1 MDTESL
7 SAALT
12 PLFPSPHLFTARVV
26 GRGQWYHR
34 GVPSPLAR
42 RARAASGRGRRRA
55 RRWRPAGVT
64 PAHGSPRCAA
74 RHRHL
79 LPAGCR
85 QRIARIQ
92 SAPAKFYSGW
102 SCARGEKSLGQGHEL
117 FQGATGGVRLPLK
130 GGAAGS
136 ASCSSCPPT
145 TTGGRDR
152 RLPPSVSSSQHPRPA
167 VTEQPVGPAYRGD
180 GTTGAGTGGGGGTGR
195 TFCGPDPSGASIHAP
210 FTRITISPIG
220 ASP

>member
-26 GRGQWYHR
+26 GEASVPPRCTVATGPTRSGCFWSGPSAGSALATGRGNPGAW
-34 GVPSPLAR
+34 VPSVRRAAPTSAAR
-42 RARAASGRGRRRA
+42 RLPTKNCPHPIG
-55 RRWRPAGVT
+55 
-64 PAHGSPRCAA
+64 PR
-74 RHRHL
+74 
-79 LPAGCR
+79 
-85 QRIARIQ
+85 
-92 SAPAKFYSGW
+92 KFYSGW

-130 GGAAGS
+130 TGAAGS